1 MDEDMNAT
9 SVEAIAA
16 LAVAGS
22 VNTLVLKRGD
32 DEVEVIARKDGER
45 IVIDSAKPFFDQWR
59 EKPERREGTSKA
71 ANIDSLIALTN
82 RHKSD
87 RSALFGAMDRDGKSA
102 SITAVID
109 YDDSKGSP
117 ENQKHRIVYEFPF
130 SREWLLLQA
139 NNDKPMAQS
148 DFAEFVEDN
157 IHLMAVADGD
167 ERDAEKTFGTS
178 FATPAEML
186 TLSRGLKITAEAT
199 VKEIRDLRSGEAEIA
214 FEERHRDANGQPLHV
229 PGLVMFKAPVFDGG
243 EVKRFV
249 ARLRYRRQEGRIV
262 WRFVLYR
269 PVDIVR
275 EAVDAAAARASAE
288 TDLPFFSGAPERKG
302 VML

>member
-1 MDEDMNAT
+1 MDDEMEMT
-9 SVEAIAA
+9 SIEAIAN
-16 LAVAGS
+16 LARAGS
-22 VNTLVLKRGD
+22 FSTIVLNRGD
-32 DEVEVIARKDGER
+32 EEVEVIARKEGDR
-45 IVIDSAKPFFDQWR
+45 IVLDGAKPFFDQWR
-59 EKPERREGTSKA
+59 TKPERREGVAQVATL
-71 ANIDSLIALTN
+71 DSFIALTN
-82 RHKSD
+82 RHRGEKS
-87 RSALFGAMDRDGKSA
+87 AIFGALDRDGKAA
-102 SITAVID
+102 SLTAVID
-109 YDDSKGSP
+109 YDDATSGP
-117 ENQKHRIVYEFPF
+117 DNQRHRVHYAFPF
-130 SREWLLLQA
+130 SREWLLLQSS
-139 NNDKPMAQS
+139 NDKPMAQT

-167 ERDAEKTFGTS
+167 ERDAEKMFGTS

-288 TDLPFFSGAPERKG
+288 TDLPVYSGAPERRG
-302 VML
+302 VTL